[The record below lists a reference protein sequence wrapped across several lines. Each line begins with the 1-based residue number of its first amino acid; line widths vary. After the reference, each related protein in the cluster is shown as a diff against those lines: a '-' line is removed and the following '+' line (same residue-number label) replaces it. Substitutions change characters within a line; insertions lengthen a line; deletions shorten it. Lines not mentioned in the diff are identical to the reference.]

1 MNAPVSAVRTFTP
14 SKRSFLLSTSSFC
27 LHDISVGS
35 TLASMKNPTNT
46 LSLTEQSPGKGY
58 ELRALLLLAIL
69 LVSIIYFDSPLDSR
83 ASSGAVI
90 PTGGGTWATST
101 ITIVIYP
108 QPNALWFKPS
118 YSSDVARAISRWTES
133 IIAYTDAHGSSYLRK
148 LGFLAYIS
156 GVNQSIPANPDI
168 QIEFIQT
175 FLGAL
180 YPLGLGVT
188 IIPQPVNG
196 IFSGQTTTRLAAYD
210 PTNTTQLT
218 DSDMINIASH
228 EFGHALGLDHATVS
242 ATDDGTFELMFM
254 SYGQA
259 VGNSAN
265 SLEAPSTLDMFALSY
280 VYDWLANYSMPSG
293 GHPRTL
299 LSLPPGVAY
308 SSVYPYAEQIQ
319 MLQNSVS
326 QLRLEILI
334 VAVVAGLLL
343 ALVLVFG
350 ILLSRRKPAPPV
362 PYSWGPVPTTPTA

>member
-1 MNAPVSAVRTFTP
+1 
-14 SKRSFLLSTSSFC
+14 
-27 LHDISVGS
+27 
-35 TLASMKNPTNT
+35 
-46 LSLTEQSPGKGY
+46 
-58 ELRALLLLAIL
+58 
-69 LVSIIYFDSPLDSR
+69 
-83 ASSGAVI
+83 
-90 PTGGGTWATST
+90 
-101 ITIVIYP
+101 
-108 QPNALWFKPS
+108 
-118 YSSDVARAISRWTES
+118 
-133 IIAYTDAHGSSYLRK
+133 
-148 LGFLAYIS
+148 
-156 GVNQSIPANPDI
+156 
-168 QIEFIQT
+168 
-175 FLGAL
+175 
-180 YPLGLGVT
+180 
-188 IIPQPVNG
+188 
-196 IFSGQTTTRLAAYD
+196 LAAYD

>member
-1 MNAPVSAVRTFTP
+1 
-14 SKRSFLLSTSSFC
+14 
-27 LHDISVGS
+27 
-35 TLASMKNPTNT
+35 MKNPTNT

-69 LVSIIYFDSPLDSR
+69 LVSIIYFGSPLDSR

-218 DSDMINIASH
+218 DSDMIISLA
-228 EFGHALGLDHATVS
+228 
-242 ATDDGTFELMFM
+242 M
-254 SYGQA
+254 SL
-259 VGNSAN
+259 V
-265 SLEAPSTLDMFALSY
+265 
-280 VYDWLANYSMPSG
+280 MP
-293 GHPRTL
+293 
-299 LSLPPGVAY
+299 
-308 SSVYPYAEQIQ
+308 
-319 MLQNSVS
+319 
-326 QLRLEILI
+326 
-334 VAVVAGLLL
+334 
-343 ALVLVFG
+343 
-350 ILLSRRKPAPPV
+350 
-362 PYSWGPVPTTPTA
+362 